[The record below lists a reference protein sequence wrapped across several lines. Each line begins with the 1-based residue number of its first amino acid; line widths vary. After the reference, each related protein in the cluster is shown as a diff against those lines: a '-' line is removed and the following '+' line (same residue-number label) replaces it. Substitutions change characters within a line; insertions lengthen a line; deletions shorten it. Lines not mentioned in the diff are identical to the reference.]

1 MSNPNRP
8 EQERADKPR
17 MHLGMFFNHTGHH
30 IASWRHPN
38 ADADAA
44 IIIEPY
50 VRLAQTAERAGL
62 DFIFF
67 ADSAAVAERKP
78 RSLARSAQYTAYFEP
93 LTLLSALAMMTKHI
107 GLVST
112 ATTSYNEPYHV
123 ARKFASLDHISHG
136 RAGWNVVTSG
146 NAAEAM
152 NFGRDEHYEHEARY
166 DRAHEFVGIVKGLW
180 DSWDDDAFIRDKAT
194 GVFLDPAKMHVLNH
208 QGQHFKVR
216 GPLNVPRPPQGYPVI
231 VQAGTSPA
239 GRELAAETA
248 EAVFTSEL
256 NLEGQLGY
264 YQDVKSRMARFGR
277 TPDAM
282 KILPGLTAVVAPTEA
297 QAQEKWAYLQ
307 SLIHPKV
314 GLDYLTML
322 IGMDMSSYDPD
333 QAFPELE
340 MGPTV
345 TSHGMFKS
353 ITSTAKRDKLT
364 VRQVWERLAGSRGKA
379 TMVGSVSGVADEM
392 QRWFMAG
399 ACDGFILQPSYLPGE
414 LDDIC
419 AMLVPELQSRG
430 LIRVGYDGCTTLRDN
445 LELER
450 PPSRWQRG

>member
-1 MSNPNRP
+1 MPDPHR
-8 EQERADKPR
+8 PR

-38 ADADAA
+38 AQADAG
-44 IIIEPY
+44 INIDHY
-50 VRLAQTAERAGL
+50 VRLAQTAEAAGL

-67 ADSAAVAERKP
+67 ADSVAVAERKP

-93 LTLLSALAMMTKHI
+93 LTLLSALAMVTKHI

-146 NAAEAM
+146 NAAEAW

-166 DRAHEFVGIVKGLW
+166 VRAREFVQVVHGLW

-194 GVFLDPAKMHVLNH
+194 GVFLDPAKMHVLDHN
-208 QGQHFKVR
+208 GPHFKVR
-216 GPLNVPRPPQGYPVI
+216 GPLNVPRPPQGHPVI
-231 VQAGTSPA
+231 VQAGTSPS

-256 NLEGQLGY
+256 NIEGQGSY
-264 YQDVKSRMARFGR
+264 YKDVKARMARFGR
-277 TPDAM
+277 KPEDM
-282 KILPGLTAVVAPTEA
+282 KILPGLTAVVAPTEKEA
-297 QAQEKWAYLQ
+297 REKWAYLQ
-307 SLIHPKV
+307 SLIHPDV

-322 IGMDMSSYDPD
+322 IGMDLTNVDPD
-333 QAFPELE
+333 APFPELE

-353 ITSTAKRDKLT
+353 IIGIARKDKLT
-364 VRQVWERLAGSRGKA
+364 TRQLWERLAGSRGKA
-379 TMVGSVSGVADEM
+379 TMIGSVAQVADEM
-392 QRWFMAG
+392 QRWFTAG

-419 AMLVPELQSRG
+419 TLLIPELRTRG

-445 LELER
+445 LELVR
-450 PPSRWQRG
+450 PKSRYAW